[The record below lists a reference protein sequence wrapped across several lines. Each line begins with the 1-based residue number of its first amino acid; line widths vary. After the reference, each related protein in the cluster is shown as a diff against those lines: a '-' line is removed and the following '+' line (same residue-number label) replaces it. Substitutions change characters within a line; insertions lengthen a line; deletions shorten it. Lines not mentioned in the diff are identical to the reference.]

1 MEEEERSSSS
11 SSSPPPPPPPQAAG
25 DGGDITGE
33 TQESVFTRLRLY
45 CLELLAIVRSPRR
58 DAPFLTDMAEFL
70 RHSSGF
76 VLQPCL
82 DYTLLPLLLLL
93 DGATGCRSPQKAPT
107 EGIARPGGTEMK
119 RHVIS
124 DSVAEGVL
132 RCLEELL
139 SKCHLTSV
147 DQMVMVLKKLAM
159 GASLPSSYTSEEFRE
174 GIIRCV
180 RVLLLQ
186 LKPCSSESCTCKQV
200 APLSTWALS
209 NILQG
214 YASAASKYH
223 RESEDCLMAFLQ
235 SSNNSAA
242 VGHWLSLLL
251 QIGETEAERGLR
263 GSAKLRK
270 EAFLTLR
277 ILIAKVGTSDALAF
291 FLPGVV
297 SRLGKALYVNKS
309 MLSGAAGSVESIDH
323 GIRALSEVLVI
334 VLRDQM
340 NGNALEVKMDNL
352 NELQSDRKELS
363 QSVLETLRQLPVKG
377 HAQEDSLVVSP
388 INLSGSEHSL
398 LIQRN
403 ADSDGSTRSFYV
415 QRTKEW
421 IEQTALHVDQLL
433 SAVLPHLC
441 MHPAEKVRQGVV
453 ASIRRI
459 LLNCSS
465 SLKKSKLMLLE
476 CLCVLVCDDSEAVL
490 SDAQEAVESLLKFK
504 NKYFLETDLAVLFNR
519 LIETFPRVV
528 LGGEETIAVSHAQKL
543 FALMYY
549 VGPGFVAD
557 HLLQPPIKAIRFM
570 EFLMSSF
577 SQSSLY
583 SGPLNNLILSKP
595 LSTGYLHSIAELKA
609 VSLFEFPDHDITR
622 LSPAVPQISFVQS
635 NDVYGSF
642 ELPRMPPWF
651 LTVGSDKLYM
661 ALSRLLR
668 LLGLAMTA
676 EHRSDVSL
684 SLLIDSPLECVRKLI
699 SEIRMKSFGKEN
711 WHLWYARSGSGQ
723 FVRQASTASCVIN
736 EMIYGTSD
744 QSAVLFAKFFGKNKS
759 KIGKSLE
766 NQAADANDKPD
777 FNLRKEKYVWK
788 TSQDAKEQVINCV
801 GAVLHEYL
809 SHEIWELP
817 IDEKS
822 SKLSQGMQAEN
833 FACRLIQVIIEGIGI
848 FNISLGKHF
857 FRSGFMQSSIYLLL
871 QNLICSCNQVRSA
884 SDAVL
889 RVVSTASGYP
899 TVGHLV
905 VSNADYVID
914 SLCRQLRHLDLNP
927 RIPDVLSAMLSY
939 IGAAH
944 EILPLLEEPM
954 RSISMELEVL
964 GRNQHPGLTVPFL
977 KAVRE
982 IMRASRREASA
993 VSNEAESFYMR
1004 VKDKILSAEK
1014 GRGENGSCASYDDQ
1028 LEYWE
1033 ELLIKL
1039 NELKRYRRIV
1049 GSISESCL
1057 KPAGP
1062 LLASVK
1068 EAACLAALDI
1078 VEDGIVAISKVE
1090 DAYKSEERTK
1100 EAIERQIQSSLF
1112 QDLQDI
1118 TDASDGGGTDENRL
1132 LPMMNKIWPYLV
1144 LCMKNRTSVA
1154 VIRRCTRVI
1163 STAVHACGGDF
1174 FIRRFRL
1181 DGSAIWN
1188 LLASSP
1194 FQRKPPP
1201 AEGSRPILLPYR
1213 AAAEPSSEDQ
1223 IVAEA
1228 SAVKTQEAVLNLIS
1242 EISADTRS
1250 AAAVEAV
1257 LKRVAGL
1264 VVGIACSGVADLRE
1278 AAVQAL
1284 AALARVDSDLIW
1296 LLLADVVYSNKNSE
1310 APPPPP
1316 GFPWVS
1322 SLLPPPPSPSELL
1335 HLRYGGGG
1343 SGFRVDP
1350 GAAEIVFKRM
1360 LSEMCT

>member
-11 SSSPPPPPPPQAAG
+11 SSSPPRPPPPQAAG

-277 ILIAKVGTSDALAF
+277 ILIAKVY
-291 FLPGVV
+291 
-297 SRLGKALYVNKS
+297 RLGKALYVNKS

-323 GIRALSEVLVI
+323 GIRALSELLVI

-377 HAQEDSLVVSP
+377 HAQDDSLVVSP
-388 INLSGSEHSL
+388 INLSGSDHSL

-549 VGPGFVAD
+549 VGPGF
-557 HLLQPPIKAIRFM
+557 IKAIRFM

-944 EILPLLEEPM
+944 EILPLLEEP
-954 RSISMELEVL
+954 
-964 GRNQHPGLTVPFL
+964 HPGLTVPFL

-1057 KPAGP
+1057 N
-1062 LLASVK
+1062 LLAHYLLRLK
-1068 EAACLAALDI
+1068 KQL
-1078 VEDGIVAISKVE
+1078 DGIVAISKVE

-1100 EAIERQIQSSLF
+1100 QAIERQIQSSLF

-1118 TDASDGGGTDENRL
+1118 TDASDGGGTDENR
-1132 LPMMNKIWPYLV
+1132 N
-1144 LCMKNRTSVA
+1144 A
-1154 VIRRCTRVI
+1154 TRVI
-1163 STAVHACGGDF
+1163 KRQLSTHAARLLQSAVPP
-1174 FIRRFRL
+1174 R
-1181 DGSAIWN
+1181 GSAIWH

-1194 FQRKPPP
+1194 YPEEARRRGSEANPPP
-1201 AEGSRPILLPYR
+1201 A
-1213 AAAEPSSEDQ
+1213 
-1223 IVAEA
+1223 
-1228 SAVKTQEAVLNLIS
+1228 
-1242 EISADTRS
+1242 
-1250 AAAVEAV
+1250 AAVRAV
-1257 LKRVAGL
+1257 LKRSPAWSSAWLQRVAE
-1264 VVGIACSGVADLRE
+1264 LRE
-1278 AAVQAL
+1278 AAVQDAGRRRL
-1284 AALARVDSDLIW
+1284 AYDSDLIW
-1296 LLLADVVYSNKNSE
+1296 SSSADVVYCQQESE
-1310 APPPPP
+1310 FLRPPPV
-1316 GFPWVS
+1316 FPWVS
-1322 SLLPPPPSPSELL
+1322 SLHCAGRRFSVRSCLPP
-1335 HLRYGGGG
+1335 
-1343 SGFRVDP
+1343 
-1350 GAAEIVFKRM
+1350 
-1360 LSEMCT
+1360 